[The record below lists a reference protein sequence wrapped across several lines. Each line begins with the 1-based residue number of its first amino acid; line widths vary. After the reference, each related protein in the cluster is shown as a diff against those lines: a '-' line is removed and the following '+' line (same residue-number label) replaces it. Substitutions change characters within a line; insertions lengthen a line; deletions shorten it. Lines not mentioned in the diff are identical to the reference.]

1 MALDIRSS
9 RGVARWAVLA
19 VVVVAAVAGTVVWAR
34 SGAERTDDAQ
44 IEGRITPIV
53 ARVGGTVQKAV
64 RGGFDAAGYARGQ
77 LAADAAALTSGRL
90 TD

>member
-1 MALDIRSS
+1 MNR
-9 RGVARWAVLA
+9 LA
-19 VVVVAAVAGTVVWAR
+19 YADAQAGTFLPVLR
-34 SGAERTDDAQ
+34 SQSELIDEFVSQRF
-44 IEGRITPIV
+44 
-53 ARVGGTVQKAV
+53 GGTVQKAV